1 LIFWNYLKYV
11 ERRTY
16 RSLKS
21 DGAWTGFKIAKKD
34 GDLDKMKFYAEGIQK
49 FERQICLSVSDFT
62 DIFEEAMNGPRQ
74 SNKTEGEEMNH
85 NR

>member
-1 LIFWNYLKYV
+1 MKY
-11 ERRTY
+11 
-16 RSLKS
+16 
-21 DGAWTGFKIAKKD
+21 
-34 GDLDKMKFYAEGIQK
+34 YAEGIQK